1 MIIIARSFH
10 YFPQSKVNISFN
22 YPLVAKIIFFRY
34 VFVTITRY
42 NTTFFDAK
50 GANMKLKYLSL
61 AAILAVG
68 ALDMLSAAPLE
79 EAIKGIEASGQV
91 RYRYHSQS
99 DFATSVSS
107 GNRGVDAHRFSGYLQ
122 LISPIADGLKFGTSL
137 VTDIW
142 NRGELEASSPAGDTG
157 GNSFT
162 FDKYYFQYGAGGLNV
177 KAGKI
182 EIPTPWTQS
191 AAISGSR
198 GNGALALYAINKD
211 WTVAG
216 AAYLQ
221 TNDLNGYATT
231 GLGNLNSYHNLY
243 ALAAIGKAGPVG
255 LQFWAAN
262 YEHIADTAIFGEA
275 KFTLSGFNAKGQVSY
290 VKLADEVAGVGGATD
305 DAGIFYGVEGGYKN
319 QQFAVTAGYTAS
331 DKDQPI
337 YTLDADAD
345 GIIKFGKQLYYRTT
359 NVRDVGTAFL
369 KGGATFDK
377 IGFELGYGIAD
388 VGTTE
393 QDYSEA
399 YGTITYKYAKNFGL
413 ELYYS
418 HLDLD
423 NDTRPGKSGSNENT
437 NDEIRF
443 QAQYNF

>member
-1 MIIIARSFH
+1 
-10 YFPQSKVNISFN
+10 
-22 YPLVAKIIFFRY
+22 
-34 VFVTITRY
+34 
-42 NTTFFDAK
+42 
-50 GANMKLKYLSL
+50 MKSKYLGL
-61 AAILAVG
+61 AAILAAG
-68 ALDMLSAAPLE
+68 ALNTLSAAPLE
-79 EAIKGIEASGQV
+79 EAIKGVEVSGQV

-99 DFATSVSS
+99 DFASTVSS
-107 GNRGVDAHRFSGYLQ
+107 GNKGVDANRFSGYLQ

-142 NRGELEASSPAGDTG
+142 NKAESEASYPAGDRG
-157 GNSFT
+157 DNASFT
-162 FDKYYFQYGAGGLNV
+162 FDKYFFQYGADGLNV

-198 GNGALALYAINKD
+198 GNGALALYTVNSD
-211 WTVAG
+211 WTLAG

-221 TNDLNGYATT
+221 TNG
-231 GLGNLNSYHNLY
+231 LNSYATSNLSNLDSHHNLY
-243 ALAAIGKAGPVG
+243 ALAAIGKVGPVG
-255 LQFWAAN
+255 LQLWAAN
-262 YEHIADTAIFGEA
+262 YEHIADAAVFGEA
-275 KFTLSGFNAKGQVSY
+275 KFAISGFNAKGQVSY
-290 VKLADEVAGVGGATD
+290 VKLADEVKGVGNSTD
-305 DAGIFYGVEGGYKN
+305 DTGIFYGVEGGYKN
-319 QQFAVTAGYTAS
+319 QQFAVTVGYTAS

-359 NVRDVGTAFL
+359 NIQDTNTLFL

-377 IGFELGYGIAD
+377 VGFELGYGVAD
-388 VGTTE
+388 VNDRN
-393 QDYSEA
+393 DYSEA

-423 NDTRPGKSGSNENT
+423 NATRTGKSGTSENT

>member
-1 MIIIARSFH
+1 M
-10 YFPQSKVNISFN
+10 K
-22 YPLVAKIIFFRY
+22 
-34 VFVTITRY
+34 FVR
-42 NTTFFDAK
+42 
-50 GANMKLKYLSL
+50 LSL
-61 AAILAVG
+61 AAIIAAG
-68 ALDMLSAAPLE
+68 ALSSLSAAPLE
-79 EAIKGIEASGQV
+79 DAIKGVEVSGQA

-99 DFATSVSS
+99 DFATPVSS
-107 GNRGVDAHRFSGYLQ
+107 GNKGVDAHRFSGYLQ

-137 VTDIW
+137 VTDVW
-142 NRGELEASSPAGDTG
+142 NKGESEASKPAGDLGEST
-157 GNSFT
+157 FT
-162 FDKYYFQYGAGGLNV
+162 FDKYFFQYGAGGLNV

-198 GNGALALYAINKD
+198 GNGVLALYSINSD

-221 TNDLNGYATT
+221 TNALNGYATT
-231 GLGNLNSYHNLY
+231 GLGNLDSYQNLY
-243 ALAAIGKAGPVG
+243 ALAAIGKVGPVG
-255 LQFWAAN
+255 LQVWAAN
-262 YEHIADTAIFGEA
+262 YEHLADAAVFGEA
-275 KFTLSGFNAKGQVSY
+275 KVAISGFNAKAQASY
-290 VKLADEVAGVGGATD
+290 VKLADQVAGVGGAID
-305 DAGIFYGVEGGYKN
+305 DAGIFVGVEGGYKN

-331 DKDQPI
+331 DKEQPI

-359 NVRDVGTAFL
+359 NIRDVGTAFL

-377 IGFELGYGIAD
+377 VGFELGYGVAD
-388 VGTTE
+388 LGVTD

-399 YGTITYKYAKNFGL
+399 YGTVTYKYAKNFGL

-423 NDTRPGKSGSNENT
+423 NDTRPGKPGKAASDT